1 MRVAILGTG
10 RMGFPLATRLVR
22 AGHVVRAWD
31 AYDRAEPLARRGIT
45 VMPTAAEAVADVDAV
60 VTVMG
65 PKLVREVLV
74 AVADS
79 PNLPTGCLVLD
90 CSTVGVELAVELDAL
105 LRDRGVRYM
114 EAPLVGR
121 PQEARKGRIGVFL
134 GGAPEDAEEA
144 SQLALAFTAPLTTW
158 YVGPIGRGNALKAVF
173 NASVALTAAALGE
186 TMRLAQET
194 GLDRTMVLD
203 SLALGPFA
211 WAISRRRTQFET
223 MDFSEVENSLDRVV
237 RELAL
242 ATQSARRELPLLRET
257 QRVATEAV
265 AAGHGREDVA
275 SLVAYIEQEGRPNS
289 Y

>member
-31 AYDRAEPLARRGIT
+31 AYDRAEPLAMRGIT
-45 VMPTAAEAVADVDAV
+45 VMPTATEAVADVDAV

-65 PKLVREVLV
+65 PRLVREVLGD
-74 AVADS
+74 VADS
-79 PNLPTGCLVLD
+79 MPTGCLVLD
-90 CSTVGVELAVELDAL
+90 CSTVGVQLAVELDAL

-186 TMRLAQET
+186 TMRLAQEN

-203 SLALGPFA
+203 SLAFGPFA
-211 WAISRRRTQFET
+211 WAISRRRTQFESL
-223 MDFSEVENSLDRVV
+223 DFTEVEHSLDRVV

-242 ATQSARRELPLLRET
+242 ATQNARRELPLLRET

-265 AAGHGREDVA
+265 AAGHGPEDVS